1 MDFKKNQFPNSTHA
15 VMNDWII
22 LLFILLFSL
31 SLRFLTMMADP
42 PAGDLSRSAAF
53 LADEGTWAINAME
66 WALTGDWYIPNA
78 YNPGAIVPIF
88 MLFEY
93 FIFKLGG
100 VNLAALRLGFIFISL
115 CSQIL
120 LYIIL
125 KNNSKK
131 NSSYCAHL
139 TVLFSAIAFP
149 LVIFNRLA
157 FLENVQIF
165 FMLLTVYSL
174 LKYLK
179 FSKFLWLAATYL
191 SFFLGFLTK
200 PSMIFFLGLIII
212 MAIVLKPHK
221 LKVFILYSLSF
232 LMPFSI
238 FLWFWYNTYIGDWTF
253 FTQSIVGPRLS
264 TVPTIMSSF
273 FKTIAH
279 LKFFE
284 FMPIMYGLALI
295 KLFQNLNAF
304 MRDRQSV
311 SHVQSL
317 LSLWFILGILYV
329 GFSSYSPPRY
339 SLVLL
344 PAICG
349 LAASFFSGT
358 IQKISLFQF
367 IILIGIISF
376 QCVFGLYR
384 LIVLDN
390 LFPSVFLP
398 WLALFAV
405 LFIYSANRGPI
416 RYHWL
421 KSALFLS
428 IAIVS
433 SLQIIHYYSTAT
445 FSMLSAMKTVK
456 QQVAK
461 DGYENPVIAGDS
473 GPIMALYAGVRT
485 VDIMFRQENLETLV
499 QERKPQYLFLEDPR
513 ELKRLKLQ
521 VPGYWDKIELLSS
534 QPLLNNYIHGQNS
547 VFYKITQ

>member
-1 MDFKKNQFPNSTHA
+1 MDLKKYQFSNFTHTITK
-15 VMNDWII
+15 DWII
-22 LLFILLFSL
+22 LLFLLLFSL

-42 PAGDLSRSAAF
+42 PAADLSRSAAF
-53 LADEGTWAINAME
+53 LADEGTWAINSME
-66 WALTGDWYIPNA
+66 WALTGNWYIPNA

-100 VNLAALRLGFIFISL
+100 VNLPALRLGFIFVSM

-120 LYIIL
+120 LFIIL
-125 KNNSKK
+125 KDDSKK
-131 NSSYCAHL
+131 NASYCAHL
-139 TVLFSAIAFP
+139 AVFFSAIAFP

-165 FMLLTVYSL
+165 FMLLTVYLL
-174 LKYLK
+174 LKYIK
-179 FSKFLWLAATYL
+179 STKYLWFAATYL
-191 SFFLGFLTK
+191 SFFLGFFTK
-200 PSMIFFLGLIII
+200 PSMIFFLGLILT
-212 MAIVLKPHK
+212 MAILVKPHK
-221 LKVFILYSLSF
+221 LKVFSFSLPF
-232 LMPFSI
+232 LMLFSV
-238 FLWFWYNTYIGDWTF
+238 FLWFWYNTYIDDWTF

-264 TVPTIMSSF
+264 TATTILSSYF
-273 FKTIAH
+273 QTITH

-284 FMPIMYGLALI
+284 FMPVMYLLAVMR
-295 KLFQNLNAF
+295 LFQNLNALI
-304 MRDRQSV
+304 RDRQSV

-349 LAASFFSGT
+349 LAASFFAGT
-358 IQKISLFQF
+358 IQKTPLFQF
-367 IILIGIISF
+367 IILTGIISL

-390 LFPSVFLP
+390 LFASVFLP

-405 LFIYSANRGPI
+405 LFIYRASKGTT
-416 RYHWL
+416 RYHWI
-421 KSALFLS
+421 KPTLFLS
-428 IAIVS
+428 IVIVS
-433 SLQIIHYYSTAT
+433 FLQIIHYYSTAT

-461 DGYENPVIAGDS
+461 DGYKNPVIAGDS
-473 GPIMALYAGVRT
+473 GPIMALYAGVRAI
-485 VDIMFRQENLETLV
+485 DIMFRQENLETLV
-499 QERKPQYLFLEDPR
+499 HERQPQYLFLEDPR

-521 VPGYWDKIELLSS
+521 VPGYWDKIELVSS

-547 VFYKITQ
+547 VFYKIPQ